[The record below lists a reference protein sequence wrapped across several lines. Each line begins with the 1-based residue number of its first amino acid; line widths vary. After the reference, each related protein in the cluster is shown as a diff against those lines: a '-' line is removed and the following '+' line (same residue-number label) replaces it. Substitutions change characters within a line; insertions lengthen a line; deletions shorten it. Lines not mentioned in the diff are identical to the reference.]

1 MKDKNETLKI
11 AALVVFA
18 GFSGMVVGT
27 EFVAQEGTDGAVER
41 RGGVSAEVVSEEA
54 GNLTAMNSTD
64 SWLRDKELLQEALD
78 EAVRD
83 GTRGQILGVQ
93 AERVE
98 EVGDI
103 VCRAPYHR
111 EPVPG
116 HYIRHEGELVVVDT
130 AINDTAT

>member
-1 MKDKNETLKI
+1 MDNKNKTLKI
-11 AALVVFA
+11 ATLIIFV
-18 GFSGMVVGT
+18 GISGMFVGA
-27 EFVAQEGTDGAVER
+27 EFVGQGSTNETIER
-41 RGGVSAEVVSEEA
+41 KGSISATVVSEEA

-64 SWLRDKELLQEALD
+64 RWLRDRELLQDVLD
-78 EAVRD
+78 KAVSD
-83 GTRGQILGVQ
+83 GAGGQILGVQ

-111 EPVPG
+111 EPVHG
-116 HYIRHEGELVVVDT
+116 HYIRHEGELVVINT

>member
-1 MKDKNETLKI
+1 MKNKNKTLKI
-11 AALVVFA
+11 VALVIFV
-18 GFSGMVVGT
+18 GFSGVFVGT
-27 EFVAQEGTDGAVER
+27 QFVNQGSTDETVER
-41 RGGVSAEVVSEEA
+41 KGSISAVVVSEEA

-64 SWLRDKELLQEALD
+64 RWLRDRELLQEVLD

-98 EVGDI
+98 EVGDA

-111 EPVPG
+111 DPVAG
-116 HYIRHEGELVVVDT
+116 HYIKHEGELIVVDT

>member
-1 MKDKNETLKI
+1 MKNKNKTLKI
-11 AALVVFA
+11 VALVIFV
-18 GFSGMVVGT
+18 GFSGVFVGAQ
-27 EFVAQEGTDGAVER
+27 FVNQGSTDETVER
-41 RGGVSAEVVSEEA
+41 KGSISAVVVSEEA

-64 SWLRDKELLQEALD
+64 RWLRDRELLQEVLD

-111 EPVPG
+111 KPVPG

-130 AINDTAT
+130 AINDTET